1 MAQDSPEP
9 SPNDQPTQGTEE
21 TATLHDHQLNFP
33 SSSSSSYN
41 CCHRSYFMF
50 HEHNDHDSNH
60 NENRTNITPVKVGV
74 ILNLDTWI
82 GKMRFSCFNMALSD
96 FYASHSYYKT
106 RLLLHTRN
114 SNGDGVAAAVAGYLL
129 FLSTMIYIY
138 IYIYIY
144 FFFFVFF
151 FSFSKLTAA
160 FFKHVNVSGSSS
172 IDLETIGINQNGPEL
187 ARALKNLKFKG
198 LAGDF
203 RLVDGQLQSSI
214 FEILNVNGRGERRIG
229 FWTQRNG
236 LSRRILDETQNSTKY
251 STSNTSLG
259 PIIWPGDSTY
269 VPRGWEIA
277 TKGEKLRIGV
287 PVKDGFREFVN
298 VTFDTKGNRIR
309 EIENKWFKAES
320 GCPDPSDRDVISS
333 QSLGLD
339 SFWGLFLI
347 AGVVSSLALLI
358 FAATFL
364 HENRHFLSGSGPDLG
379 ASMWKRIQL
388 IFGIFNQRDLNS
400 HTYKRNEAQEKSVFG
415 GSSPNTNCPPSP
427 SWYSYHTDRSNVGG
441 SVSPQPG
448 HGHGHGSIV
457 DSPNGDEA
465 AMEIINLSSVD
476 VGHELTFPSP
486 SAYPYNST
494 TENLSMFVFQEHDA

>member
-1 MAQDSPEP
+1 MYAKEERVVSNLARFVVIVWCFVVLILTQSYTASLTSLLTVRQLQPAVNDVNQILKNRQNVGYLKGSFVHGILKQLGFEDNNLKTYNSPEQLDELFANKSGNDGIVAAFDERPSLKPFLAKYCSKYTMVEPTFKANGFGFAFPKDSPLVGDI
-9 SPNDQPTQGTEE
+9 SRAILKVTE
-21 TATLHDHQLNFP
+21 
-33 SSSSSSYN
+33 
-41 CCHRSYFMF
+41 
-50 HEHNDHDSNH
+50 
-60 NENRTNITPVKVGV
+60 
-74 ILNLDTWI
+74 
-82 GKMRFSCFNMALSD
+82 
-96 FYASHSYYKT
+96 
-106 RLLLHTRN
+106 
-114 SNGDGVAAAVAGYLL
+114 
-129 FLSTMIYIY
+129 
-138 IYIYIY
+138 
-144 FFFFVFF
+144 
-151 FSFSKLTAA
+151 
-160 FFKHVNVSGSSS
+160 
-172 IDLETIGINQNGPEL
+172 
-187 ARALKNLKFKG
+187 
-198 LAGDF
+198 
-203 RLVDGQLQSSI
+203 
-214 FEILNVNGRGERRIG
+214 
-229 FWTQRNG
+229 
-236 LSRRILDETQNSTKY
+236 
-251 STSNTSLG
+251 
-259 PIIWPGDSTY
+259 
-269 VPRGWEIA
+269 
-277 TKGEKLRIGV
+277 
-287 PVKDGFREFVN
+287 
-298 VTFDTKGNRIR
+298 GNRIR

-465 AMEIINLSSVD
+465 TMEIINLSSVD

-486 SAYPYNST
+486 SADPYNST